1 MAGLNQQDM
10 DVLKHYAVTGNR
22 VLYWNYL
29 AQHPGNDGYGL
40 LALGVVRNDSMPGA
54 VANSYAQMQ
63 AVADG
68 RHLSERDWEKFG
80 QDLIQQDF
88 ALRLDRMAT
97 KEGHVPRPELA
108 LNLPI
113 RDVQKA
119 HDKAFENARIDP
131 NAWTPRQLL
140 EAARRNG
147 TEADAQKIWHT
158 MLDSS
163 ALGARR
169 LGFTT
174 ADVIAH
180 EYDRPL
186 DAFTYL
192 GKLTLATGTAS
203 RTLAHNDPDK
213 IGTKDLH
220 AQYFPKKGTWYQFSD
235 ELKGTMAGAPTYD
248 LIKDR
253 DRLRELDDARAV
265 RLERQEK
272 AMQFDAQDPY
282 RTLPIRKSPFTIA
295 DNGHGL
301 APATQLGGLSH
312 EPSPPRGSTDD
323 LFIRLTDAAMARD
336 GAAMRGV
343 SQEFLVSTSGQEWLQ
358 AGREHNQAEREAAL
372 AAQQAQAMA
381 EQAVMMQA
389 APRQSGPVMCM

>member
-10 DVLKHYAVTGNR
+10 DVLKHYAAAGNR

-29 AQHPGNDGYGL
+29 AHHPGNDGYGL

-63 AVADG
+63 ALTDG

-88 ALRLDRMAT
+88 ARRQAQM
-97 KEGHVPRPELA
+97 EGKDGHPPRPEFA
-108 LNLPI
+108 LNLPVA
-113 RDVQKA
+113 DVQKA
-119 HDKAFENARIDP
+119 HDQAFRNAEIDP

-147 TEADAQKIWHT
+147 TEVDAQKIWHT

-163 ALGARR
+163 ALGAKR
-169 LGFTT
+169 LGVTT

-180 EYDRPL
+180 EYDRPV
-186 DAFTYL
+186 DAIKYL
-192 GKLTLATGTAS
+192 GQLTLATGAAS
-203 RTLAHNDPDK
+203 QSLAYDDPDK
-213 IGTKDLH
+213 IGTKNLH
-220 AQYFPKKGTWYQFSD
+220 AKYFPKERAWYQVSD
-235 ELKGTMAGAPTYD
+235 ELAGTMGGVPTYN
-248 LIKDR
+248 LITDPR
-253 DRLRELDDARAV
+253 QIRELDDARAV

-272 AMQFDAQDPY
+272 AVQFDAQDPY

-295 DNGHGL
+295 DNGDDL
-301 APATQLGGLSH
+301 VPAAQLGELSH
-312 EPSPPRGSTDD
+312 EPAAPRGSVDD

-336 GAAMRGV
+336 GIAMRGV
-343 SQEFLVSTSGQEWLQ
+343 SQEFVASASGQQWLQ
-358 AGREHNQAEREAAL
+358 AGREHNQAERDAAL
-372 AAQQAQAMA
+372 AAQQAQAMT
-381 EQAVMMQA
+381 EQAAMLQA
-389 APRQSGPVMCM
+389 VPQQRGPAMCM